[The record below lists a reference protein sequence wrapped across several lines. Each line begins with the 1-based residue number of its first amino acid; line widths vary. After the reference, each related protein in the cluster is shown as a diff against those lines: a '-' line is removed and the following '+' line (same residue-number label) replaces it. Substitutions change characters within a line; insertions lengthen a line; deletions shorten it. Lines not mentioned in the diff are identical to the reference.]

1 MNNKGQI
8 GFGWILA
15 LFLLFVLGLI
25 FIVTNQVLV
34 NHVLPESDK
43 LIENSNYLNESEI
56 NATKD
61 KNDKFMDYWNT
72 LPYIIVSLIA
82 VFLVI
87 MGIRGMFGGEQQ

>member
-43 LIENSNYLNESEI
+43 IIENSNYLNESEI

-87 MGIRGMFGGEQQ
+87 MGIRGMFGGEQ